1 MLKYPCLVLD
11 HDDTVVQSEATVHY
25 PCFEEFLK
33 IYRPGTVYTLAE
45 YVRDCGIMSFVDLC
59 RVRFDMTEA
68 ELQEE
73 YRFWKNYVQNHIPL
87 PFSGIKDL
95 LESYRE
101 AGGKICVVSMSSEET
116 ILRDYRVHFGFEP
129 ELIFGC
135 DLPEEYRKPNTWP
148 LKEIM
153 RQFDFS
159 PDQLLVVD
167 DMTLAI
173 PMARNTCCPMAFAAW
188 GRLDYPAVCAEMERS
203 CDYVFRSPEELKQFL
218 LEE

>member
-59 RVRFDMTEA
+59 RVRFHMTEA

-73 YRFWKNYVQNHIPL
+73 YHFWKNYVQNHIPL
-87 PFSGIKDL
+87 PFPGIKEL
-95 LESYRE
+95 LDAYRK

-116 ILRDYRVHFGFEP
+116 ILRDYRVHFEFEP
-129 ELIFGC
+129 DLIFGC
-135 DLPEEYRKPNTWP
+135 DLPEEHRKPSTWP
-148 LKEIM
+148 IAEIM
-153 RQFDFS
+153 RHFDFS
-159 PDQLLVVD
+159 PDQLLLVD

-173 PMARNTCCPMAFAAW
+173 PMARNAGCPMAFAAW
-188 GRLDYPAVCAEMERS
+188 GRLDYPEVCAEMERR
-203 CDYVFRSPEELKQFL
+203 CDYVFRRPEELKRFL